1 MAIYPKQLN
10 ETNREY
16 GYKER
21 QNAWLEA
28 SLVQLS
34 RVREYYENRAY
45 ERAINEGNDIL
56 KENIKSVSSL
66 SYIDESRVAILFLMG
81 KSFLAVGQIDK
92 AVGCFHIVFSQ
103 IRFEGD
109 MLNSPMDFKS
119 LPRIAGA
126 ELERIASEKGED
138 YVNSFQVEEFISAQF
153 KKSGCFIAT
162 AAYGSPLAPEVIV
175 FSRFRD
181 EVLLKSW
188 IGRVFIKI
196 YYFASPSFA
205 TLISKTDF
213 FRDLVRS
220 FVLSPLLKVL
230 KRYFDF

>member
-1 MAIYPKQLN
+1 MPIYPKHFN

-16 GYKER
+16 GYKEK

-28 SLVQLS
+28 SLAQLS
-34 RVREYYENRAY
+34 RVREYYENRGY
-45 ERAINEGNDIL
+45 ERAINEGTDIL

-66 SYIDESRVAILFLMG
+66 SYIDESRVAILFFMG
-81 KSFLAVGQIDK
+81 KSYLAVGQVDK

-119 LPRIAGA
+119 LPRMAGA
-126 ELERIASEKGED
+126 ELEEIASEKGED
-138 YVNSFQVEEFISAQF
+138 YVNNFQVEEFISRQF

-162 AAYGSPLAPEVIV
+162 ATYGSPLAPEVIV
-175 FSRFRD
+175 FSQFRD
-181 EVLLKSW
+181 EVLLKSKL
-188 IGRVFIKI
+188 GTVFTNI
-196 YYFASPSFA
+196 YYFISPPFA

-213 FRDLVRS
+213 LRGLVRS
-220 FVLSPLLKVL
+220 FVLSPLLKLL